1 MSSQENNTTQTTT
14 TQTPPAP
21 QPAPSTPPVEST
33 TQVPT
38 TTPTNTL
45 EQVETT
51 NFNEKTIKNVDI
63 KQCIYTI
70 IFSALAFLV
79 FLVPFTFGNAG
90 LTTALSHFGTDLFST
105 PEVMVDG
112 FKALINNESTVNL
125 LVTMLNL
132 DSLLLFIILCFNVVA
147 SILLI
152 ILRLPI
158 LRKIFKIISII
169 AGIIM
174 IIIALFSIVHIVGI
188 VASVFTG
195 FDPENA
201 NSMMTNLET
210 TGLLFAVA
218 SFIISFM
225 LIKWQFR
232 WFDSLW

>member
-1 MSSQENNTTQTTT
+1 MSSQENNTTQTT
-14 TQTPPAP
+14 QTPPEQ
-21 QPAPSTPPVEST
+21 QPVPTTPPVEST
-33 TQVPT
+33 TQAPT
-38 TTPTNTL
+38 TT
-45 EQVETT
+45 TT
-51 NFNEKTIKNVDI
+51 NKPELFENTTTFGEKTIKNVDI

-105 PEVMVDG
+105 PEIMVEG
-112 FKALINNESTVNL
+112 FNALINNESTVSL
-125 LVTMLNL
+125 LVTMLDL
-132 DSLLLFIILCFNVVA
+132 DSLLLFIILCFNIVA

-158 LRKIFKIISII
+158 LRKIFKIVSII
-169 AGIIM
+169 AGIVM
-174 IIIALFSIVHIVGI
+174 IIIALFSIIHIVGI
-188 VASVFTG
+188 VASAFTG
-195 FDPENA
+195 FDPNNA